1 MPKYFEIPF
10 GGEYK
15 GLNVQVP
22 EIYLESSETPATRNF
37 WFRNREL
44 RSCPPFAQVFLG
56 TEMSNTNLGV
66 TSFMDAN
73 SNIHTCAFST
83 QGLWQLSPFN
93 GQPSQ
98 NPWQFIGGSP
108 LLANTPVSSRAFAS
122 ILYYANGIPYLQ
134 SWDGIESTPVI
145 VSTLSDASFGGTGSS
160 VGGVFLY
167 EINFQLCLLNC
178 TVFNAATVGST
189 PAGSTTNF
197 PQRLWYSAN
206 GIPNVWDPTVNTS
219 AGFVDFLDV
228 PDQFTGVMALGE
240 IAYLFRNN
248 GVTQQTITG
257 NALAPYYFDHLWA
270 SDKGI
275 GNVYPFSIAQ
285 YGSVGAFISTE
296 QIYKVSINAFEEIG
310 GGARDAI
317 MADLPK
323 ASSNPVASI
332 IANYA
337 YGFVYLTYR
346 ISIPLKNSL
355 TRHYVYSIEDK
366 NWAMEETP
374 GLIVTGKPS
383 VVWR

>member
-15 GLNVQVP
+15 GLNVQTP

-37 WFRNREL
+37 WFRNKEL
-44 RSCPPFAQVFLG
+44 RSTPPFAQVFLG
-56 TEMSNTNLGV
+56 PEPQNPVLGV
-66 TSFMDAN
+66 NSFMDAN
-73 SNIHTCAFST
+73 STIHTCAFT
-83 QGLWQLSPFN
+83 TRGLWQLSPFN
-93 GQPSQ
+93 NFPAQ

-108 LLANTPVSSRAFAS
+108 LKVNTPVSSRAFAS
-122 ILYYANGIPYLQ
+122 LFYYTNGVPYLQ
-134 SWDGIESTPVI
+134 SWDGIAALPVV
-145 VSTLSDASFGGTGSS
+145 VSQLTDASFGGTGSS
-160 VGGVFLY
+160 VGGLFLY
-167 EINFQLCLLNC
+167 EINFQLCLLNVF
-178 TVFNAATVGST
+178 VFNAAAVGSV

-310 GGARDAI
+310 GTARDAI
-317 MADLPK
+317 MADLAV
-323 ASSNPVASI
+323 ASNSPIASI
-332 IANYA
+332 IPNYA
-337 YGFVYLTYR
+337 YGFIYLTYR
-346 ISIPLKNSL
+346 ISIPLKNIF

-366 NWAMEETP
+366 NWSVEETP
-374 GLIVTGKPS
+374 GLIVSGRPN